1 MKNPK
6 IQKQKTV
13 VPQNEEVLLLKS
25 QLVRALADY
34 DNLRKR
40 TEEEKVTWI
49 KFATQKFLLNLLPVL
64 DNFESAQNHIK
75 DSGLAIAIGQ
85 LKDLIKQ
92 EGLSEIRPK
101 EGDNFDENLHEAIDA
116 IEDDEKAGKI
126 FEMVTSGWKFMDG
139 QVLVHAKVKVYKA
152 AEKAS

>member
-1 MKNPK
+1 MKNQKAP
-6 IQKQKTV
+6 KQKTA
-13 VPQNEEVLLLKS
+13 VPQNEEVVLLKS

-40 TEEEKVTWI
+40 TEEEKTTWI
-49 KFATQKFLLNLLPVL
+49 KFATQKFLLNLLPVV
-64 DNFESAQNHIK
+64 DNFENAQNHLK

-101 EGDNFDENLHEAIDA
+101 EGDNFDENLHEAID
-116 IEDDEKAGKI
+116 IVEDNEKAGKI
-126 FEMVTSGWKFMDG
+126 FETITPGWRFIDG
-139 QVLVHAKVKVYKA
+139 QVLVHAKVKVYKET
-152 AEKAS
+152 EKAS

>member
-1 MKNPK
+1 MKNSK
-6 IQKQKTV
+6 VQKQKTV
-13 VPQNEEVLLLKS
+13 APQNEEVLLLKS

-40 TEEEKVTWI
+40 SEEEKTTWI
-49 KFATQKFLLNLLPVL
+49 KFATQKFLLNLLPVV
-64 DNFESAQNHIK
+64 DNFESAQNHLK

-85 LKDLIKQ
+85 LKDIIKQ

-101 EGDNFDENLHEAIDA
+101 DGDNFDENLHEAIDA
-116 IEDDEKAGKI
+116 TPNNEKAGKI
-126 FEMVTSGWKFMDG
+126 AEMITPGWKFIDG
-139 QVLVHAKVKVYKA
+139 QVLVHAKVKVYKE